1 MSKQAIVTII
11 GAVVLFA
18 VVVAAT
24 LGIVGGGGGDSG
36 GQTQTAPGV
45 MTMPGGATMPEQDM
59 TTTAG
64 ETTNEM
70 PGMTMP

>member
-11 GAVVLFA
+11 SGVVLFA

-24 LGIVGGGGGDSG
+24 LGIVGGDDSG

-59 TTTAG
+59 TTTG
-64 ETTNEM
+64 GQTTDEM

>member
-1 MSKQAIVTII
+1 LSKQAIVTIV

-24 LGIVGGGGGDSG
+24 LGIVGGGDSG